1 MFMNIDINID
11 GDFSEETILK
21 KFHLEPGGA
30 VQVGIMDA
38 CIRYME
44 PYWAWDTGRLATS
57 AYAASDYENGI
68 IIYDTPYA
76 EKMYYGID
84 ETGKAVRYNTN
95 IHPLAGPYPFERMK
109 ADHLNDILEEA
120 RSIAADEQ
128 Y

>member
-1 MFMNIDINID
+1 MFMNIDISID
-11 GDFSEETILK
+11 GDLSADAICR
-21 KFHLEPGGA
+21 KFRLNPGGA

-38 CIRYME
+38 CITYME

-57 AYAASDYENGI
+57 AYAASDYENGV

-76 EKMYYGID
+76 HKMYYGID
-84 ETGKAVRYNTN
+84 ETGKAVQYNTG

-109 ADHLNDILEEA
+109 ADHLNDIVEEV
-120 RSIAADEQ
+120 RRIAANKQ